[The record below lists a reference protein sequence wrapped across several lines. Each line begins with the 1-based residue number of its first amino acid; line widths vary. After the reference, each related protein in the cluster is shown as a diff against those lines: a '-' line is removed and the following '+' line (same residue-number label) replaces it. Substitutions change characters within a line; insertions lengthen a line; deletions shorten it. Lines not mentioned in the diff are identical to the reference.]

1 MAVARYDDVAQFYV
15 DGWPDD
21 YQDSA
26 TCSLLEHAGNL
37 MGKRVLDVACGHGRI
52 SRELARR
59 GAQVVGVDISRAL
72 LGTASEREQHRP
84 LGIDYFLADIS
95 AEATASWA
103 TTKFDLAVCSF
114 GLSDIDD
121 LDGALT
127 AISRVLRADGRFVFS
142 ILHPCFPGDG
152 SVSGS
157 WPTGT
162 AYATEGWWVADAV
175 ESTLRAKVGAHHR
188 TLTSYIRALHQVGL
202 MLESIEE
209 PAPPADWTETHPD
222 ATRYPVFFV
231 ASCRRVP
238 PTTE

>member
-1 MAVARYDDVAQFYV
+1 MAVARYDDVAQFYI
-15 DGWPDD
+15 DGWPDN

-26 TCSLLEHAGNL
+26 TYSLLAQAGNL
-37 MGKRVLDVACGHGRI
+37 AGKRVLDVACGHGRI
-52 SRELARR
+52 TRELARR

-72 LGTASEREQHRP
+72 LATASERELHRP

-95 AEATASWA
+95 SQASVSWA
-103 TTKFDLAVCSF
+103 ANQFDLAVCSF

-127 AISRVLRADGRFVFS
+127 AISRTLRDGGRFVFS

-152 SVSGS
+152 NVSGS

-175 ESTLRAKVGAHHR
+175 DSSLRAKVGAHHR
-188 TLTSYIRALHQVGL
+188 TLTSYIRSLHQVGL
-202 MLESIEE
+202 MLDAIEE
-209 PAPPADWTETHPD
+209 PAPPADWAETHPD

-238 PTTE
+238 LTAE